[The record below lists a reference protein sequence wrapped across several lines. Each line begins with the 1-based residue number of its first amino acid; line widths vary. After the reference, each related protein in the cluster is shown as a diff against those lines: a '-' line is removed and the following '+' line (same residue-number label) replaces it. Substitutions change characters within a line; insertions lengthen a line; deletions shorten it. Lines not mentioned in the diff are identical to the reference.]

1 MKEAEMAAIADMISE
16 VLLDIKNVEAAHKV
30 RSPRARID
38 GEVSAAVS
46 LKTPDSKLMFSV
58 GQKVVLVDD
67 KWPETVRQVYL
78 QLPVLDTVYVVR
90 AVRVGVKADELIMD
104 MRRVLE
110 PSVLLIGL
118 VNPVNKLGVEAGFAA
133 HRFRALDEL
142 KTKTTVEEEITAH

>member
-1 MKEAEMAAIADMISE
+1 
-16 VLLDIKNVEAAHKV
+16 
-30 RSPRARID
+30 
-38 GEVSAAVS
+38 
-46 LKTPDSKLMFSV
+46 MFSV

-67 KWPETVRQVYL
+67 KWPETVKQLYL

-110 PSVLLIGL
+110 PSLLLIGII
-118 VNPVNKLGVEAGFAA
+118 NPVNKLGVEAGFAA

-142 KTKTTVEEEITAH
+142 KTQTTSEAKVSV

>member
-1 MKEAEMAAIADMISE
+1 
-16 VLLDIKNVEAAHKV
+16 
-30 RSPRARID
+30 
-38 GEVSAAVS
+38 
-46 LKTPDSKLMFSV
+46 MFSV

-67 KWPETVRQVYL
+67 KWPDTVKQLYL

-110 PSVLLIGL
+110 PSLLLIGII
-118 VNPVNKLGVEAGFAA
+118 NPANKLGVEAGFAA

-142 KTKTTVEEEITAH
+142 KQTTTEENEVTV

>member
-1 MKEAEMAAIADMISE
+1 
-16 VLLDIKNVEAAHKV
+16 
-30 RSPRARID
+30 
-38 GEVSAAVS
+38 
-46 LKTPDSKLMFSV
+46 MFSV

-67 KWPETVRQVYL
+67 VWPETVRQLYW

-110 PSVLLIGL
+110 PSLLLIGIN
-118 VNPVNKLGVEAGFAA
+118 NPTNNLGVEAGFAA

-142 KTKTTVEEEITAH
+142 KETATEKKADAREDFIPQP

>member
-1 MKEAEMAAIADMISE
+1 
-16 VLLDIKNVEAAHKV
+16 
-30 RSPRARID
+30 
-38 GEVSAAVS
+38 
-46 LKTPDSKLMFSV
+46 MFNV

-67 KWPETVRQVYL
+67 KWPESVKQLYW

-110 PSVLLIGL
+110 PSILLMGIYNPANHLGL
-118 VNPVNKLGVEAGFAA
+118 EAGFAA

-142 KTKTTVEEEITAH
+142 KQENVEEKEAVA